1 MLRYILMAATV
12 FALSAPVAP
21 AAAQEPKADGKA
33 PEGAA
38 GKDAEKPPK
47 EAAKP
52 TLLKA
57 TVVSVEG
64 IAQKRLAADPE
75 GRWETIKAG
84 DVLGELT
91 LIRTGLGTKVVLK
104 FADRGN
110 VTVEGTAKIG
120 IGEFRKRGALVT
132 MRVGLKYGA
141 MRVQVDST
149 RGPNDFQV
157 KTPVATL
164 SVRGSGGRFAYS
176 EMGLGAQST
185 ERTWRVLG
193 EGNRTM
199 NLAEGESTDGNL
211 THSSEL
217 RSILRDPRMNDP
229 HDYSDAVATRNLR
242 NNGGGSGIIGFSG
255 NSNVGGAGST
265 DTSTGGTAADEP
277 IGPSGVPCRD
287 NVIIVD
293 YPEL

>member
-1 MLRYILMAATV
+1 MLRYILMASTV
-12 FALSAPVAP
+12 FALSAPVGT

-38 GKDAEKPPK
+38 GKAAEKPPK
-47 EAAKP
+47 DAA
-52 TLLKA
+52 KA
-57 TVVSVEG
+57 TVLKASVVSVKG
-64 IAQKRLAADPE
+64 VAQKRLAADPK

-110 VTVEGTAKIG
+110 VTVESTTKIG
-120 IGEFRKRGALVT
+120 IGEFRKRGELVT
-132 MRVGLKYGA
+132 VRVGLKYGA
-141 MRVQVDST
+141 IRVQGDST
-149 RGPNDFQV
+149 RGPNDFRV

-164 SVRGSGGRFAYS
+164 SVRGCGGRFAYS

-211 THSSEL
+211 TQSSEL
-217 RSILRDPRMNDP
+217 ASTLRDTQMSDP

-242 NNGGGSGIIGFSG
+242 NNGGGTGIFGFAG

-265 DTSTGGTAADEP
+265 DTSTGGTVADEP
-277 IGPSGVPCRD
+277 TGPSVVPCRD
-287 NVIIVD
+287 NEIIVD
-293 YPEL
+293 YPDL